1 LQRIARDGPGVI
13 LPEVQD
19 IAVPAL
25 VIGHDQ
31 DFAHPIDFASA
42 LSSMIP
48 MARMVQIV
56 AKAEDPEAYRST
68 FKRAVAEFL
77 EEIDR

>member
-1 LQRIARDGPGVI
+1 
-13 LPEVQD
+13 
-19 IAVPAL
+19 
-25 VIGHDQ
+25 
-31 DFAHPIDFASA
+31 
-42 LSSMIP
+42 MIP